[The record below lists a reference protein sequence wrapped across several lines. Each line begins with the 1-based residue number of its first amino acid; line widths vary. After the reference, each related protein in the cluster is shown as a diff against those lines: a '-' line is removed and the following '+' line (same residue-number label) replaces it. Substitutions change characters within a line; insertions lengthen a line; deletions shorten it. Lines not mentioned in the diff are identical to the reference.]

1 MKPVLSKLVLV
12 ILALTGSA
20 RFSNA
25 QSPVPPAKV
34 DSLFK
39 EWNKPGMP
47 GAAVGVVY
55 KGKLMYAKGF
65 GEADVETGAK
75 ITPETIFHVASVS
88 KQFTAYAIVLLAQE
102 GKLSLDDDIHKH
114 IPEVPDFGKT
124 IKIRHLLNHTS
135 GLRDQW
141 NLLAMAGWQ
150 LDDVITKQHV
160 LNLVT
165 RQKELN
171 FEPGSAYAYCNTG
184 YTLLAEVVARVTKQ
198 PFAYWMERNVFKPL
212 GMKNTQFY
220 DNQEGVV
227 KGRAYSFHRTPGT
240 LGPTMFS
247 KSILS
252 YGNVGATSLFT
263 TINDLA
269 LWIGN
274 FRVTEVG
281 SKATMTQMLERGRLT
296 KGDTL
301 PYASGLMHGKHKGL
315 DYYGH
320 DGADA
325 GFRSH
330 LSYFPKED
338 YGFIVLSNQA
348 EFNPPKKS
356 FEMADL
362 YLASFIKEEKPT
374 ANSPVVAASAAEFK
388 FDSTLFK
395 QYAGAYSLTEAPA
408 VVMTFKKE
416 GDKYMT
422 QVTGQSW
429 FEMFPSSDSTFFLKV
444 VEASIT
450 FHRPKE
456 GKVSRITLKQNG
468 DHPATRVDPQADA
481 EIPREQFTGKYYS
494 PELETLYTIELKN
507 NVLKLIHVHH
517 GEVDLKIMSKDRLN
531 APWWFVQNI
540 DMVRDATGKVTGLK
554 MTNGRVANLWFK
566 RLPDDFATVT
576 APPAPGK

>member
-1 MKPVLSKLVLV
+1 
-12 ILALTGSA
+12 
-20 RFSNA
+20 
-25 QSPVPPAKV
+25 
-34 DSLFK
+34 
-39 EWNKPGMP
+39 MP
-47 GAAVGVVY
+47 GAAVGVVH
-55 KGKLMYAKGF
+55 KGKLIYAKGF
-65 GEADVETGAK
+65 GEADVETGSK

-88 KQFTAYAIVLLAQE
+88 KQFTAYAIVMLAQE
-102 GKLSLDDDIHKH
+102 AKLSLDDDIHKH

-124 IKIRHLLNHTS
+124 ITLRHLIHHTS

-141 NLLAMAGWQ
+141 NLLVMAGWQ

-263 TINDLA
+263 TVNDLA

-301 PYASGLMHGKHKGL
+301 PYASGLMHGQHKGL

-362 YLASFIKEEKPT
+362 YLTSSIKEEKP
-374 ANSPVVAASAAEFK
+374 AAKAPVVATSAAEFK

-408 VVMTFKKE
+408 LVMTFKKE
-416 GDKYMT
+416 GDKYLT
-422 QVTGQSW
+422 QVTGQPW

-456 GKVSRITLKQNG
+456 GKVNRITLKQNG

-481 EIPREQFTGKYYS
+481 DIAREQFVGKYYS

-517 GEVDLKIMSKDRLN
+517 GEVDLKVMNKDRLN

-540 DMVRDATGKVTGLK
+540 DIVRDAAGKVLGLK

-566 RLPDDFATVT
+566 RLPDDFTTVT
-576 APPAPGK
+576 APPATGK